1 MKKRVLVVDDDEL
14 VLTAIAELLGT
25 RGFIVEGCTSAKEAL
40 EKVEKQDFDL
50 MILDIIM
57 PEMDGFE
64 LCKRLREIEQFC
76 ETPIIMLTAKTSEE
90 DRKRGL
96 EVGANL
102 YVTKPISPQRLL
114 ELVEDILA

>member
-14 VLTAIAELLGT
+14 VLAAIGELLGT
-25 RGFIVEGCTSAKEAL
+25 RGFVVEGCTSGRQAL
-40 EKVEKQDFDL
+40 EKAEKQDFDL
-50 MILDIIM
+50 FILDIIM

-64 LCKRLREIEQFC
+64 LCKRMREIEQFC
-76 ETPIIMLTAKTSEE
+76 ETPIIMLTAKAGEE

-96 EVGANL
+96 ELGANL
-102 YVTKPISPQRLL
+102 YLTKPISPRKLL